1 MPGNGR
7 DGARAGGLTGLYKR
21 SVLVFGLV
29 TIGLG
34 IALLA
39 ETAAIGGGSTGY
51 VLGVLFVA
59 LGCGRLY
66 LLRRR

>member
-1 MPGNGR
+1 
-7 DGARAGGLTGLYKR
+7 
-21 SVLVFGLV
+21 LVFVFGV
-29 TIGLG
+29 VSIVLG

-39 ETAAIGGGSTGY
+39 ETAAAGGGTVGF
-51 VLGVLFVA
+51 VLGVLFIG

>member
-1 MPGNGR
+1 V
-7 DGARAGGLTGLYKR
+7 TGFYQR

-29 TIGLG
+29 AIAVG

-39 ETAAIGGGSTGY
+39 ETAAAGGGTTGY
-51 VLGVLFVA
+51 LLGVLFVA

>member
-1 MPGNGR
+1 MSNLHR
-7 DGARAGGLTGLYKR
+7 R
-21 SVLVFGLV
+21 SVFVFGLV
-29 TIGLG
+29 AIGLG

-39 ETAAIGGGSTGY
+39 ETAVIGGGSTGY
-51 VLGVLFVA
+51 VLGVLFIA

>member
-1 MPGNGR
+1 MSNLHR
-7 DGARAGGLTGLYKR
+7 R
-21 SVLVFGLV
+21 SVFVFGLIA
-29 TIGLG
+29 IGLG

-39 ETAAIGGGSTGY
+39 ETVAISGGSTGY